1 MNKRLFAIG
10 DIHGCY
16 DAFRILVEQKI
27 QIKKSDKIIL
37 LGDYIDRGPHSKE
50 VIDYIIDLQNKGFDI
65 VPLLG
70 NHEAMLLDAFY
81 KDERLPLWI
90 QNGRYETLKS
100 FGISS
105 LKNLASR
112 YIEFFSGLPYYF
124 VFEEYLFVHAGFN
137 DEISNPFED
146 LYHMIWECREKYRH
160 PSLKDKTVIHGHRP
174 IFVANCKEN
183 VQRSNK
189 VINLDTGCI
198 YADYAGYG
206 TLTALEIY
214 TKCFYF
220 V

>member
-10 DIHGCY
+10 DIHGCF
-16 DAFRILVEQKI
+16 DEFQALVEQKI
-27 QIKKSDKIIL
+27 QIKKSDQIIL

-50 VIDYIIDLQNKGFDI
+50 VIDYIIDLQKSGFDM

-81 KDERLPLWI
+81 KNEQLSLWI
-90 QNGRYETLKS
+90 QNGGSATLKS
-100 FGISS
+100 FGIRS
-105 LKNLASR
+105 LLNIAPS

-124 VFEEYLFVHAGFN
+124 AHDEYLFVHAGFN

-160 PSLKDKTVIHGHRP
+160 PSLKDKTVFHGHRP
-174 IFVANCKEN
+174 VFAANCVKN
-183 VQRSNK
+183 VQRNDK
-189 VINLDTGCI
+189 VINLDTGCV
-198 YADYAGYG
+198 YAHYPGYG

-214 TKCFYF
+214 TKCFFF